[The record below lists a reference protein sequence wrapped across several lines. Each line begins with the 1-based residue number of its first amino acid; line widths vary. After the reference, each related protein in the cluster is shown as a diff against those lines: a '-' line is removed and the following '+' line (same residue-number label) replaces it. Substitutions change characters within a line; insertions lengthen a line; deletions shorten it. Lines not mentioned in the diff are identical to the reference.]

1 MALAAYRHLLR
12 STRIAFQGDSRVL
25 HAARHTAR
33 ENFNEH
39 RSLAPSSAEA
49 ETWIAH
55 AEEIALVLR
64 RNVVQGER
72 VDETEAGGRVDG
84 GKYQLRIHPEI
95 ERGDNATIKMGG
107 ENKGQSTGGCCA
119 GSS

>member
-1 MALAAYRHLLR
+1 M
-12 STRIAFQGDSRVL
+12 
-25 HAARHTAR
+25 
-33 ENFNEH
+33 
-39 RSLAPSSAEA
+39 
-49 ETWIAH
+49 
-55 AEEIALVLR
+55 
-64 RNVVQGER
+64 VQGER